1 MNQLH
6 SDMQIESVAP
16 ARTYSVAGS
25 TDSARLVVVIREAE
39 EEALLAGRIQ
49 ELARARGLPVLLV
62 GIARDASAEATLRR
76 SLVTIAAFLREA
88 NTVAGRS
95 LRGSNAAMAPDIHV
109 ECGRDWLSKLRTL
122 LRAGDMLACYSEE
135 EAGVFER
142 PLSDILSTRLRMPIY
157 AFAGLRAEQGHRQS
171 RLAQAASW
179 AGSLASIG
187 GFLVLQARIV
197 TTIQGWPQS
206 VLMLA
211 ALAAEVAVIWLVN
224 SLIGQI

>member
-1 MNQLH
+1 
-6 SDMQIESVAP
+6 
-16 ARTYSVAGS
+16 
-25 TDSARLVVVIREAE
+25 
-39 EEALLAGRIQ
+39 
-49 ELARARGLPVLLV
+49 
-62 GIARDASAEATLRR
+62 
-76 SLVTIAAFLREA
+76 
-88 NTVAGRS
+88 
-95 LRGSNAAMAPDIHV
+95 
-109 ECGRDWLSKLRTL
+109 
-122 LRAGDMLACYSEE
+122 MLACYSEE
-135 EAGVFER
+135 ETGVFER

>member
-16 ARTYSVAGS
+16 ARTYNVAGS
-25 TDSARLVVVIREAE
+25 TGSARLVVVIREAD

-95 LRGSNAAMAPDIHV
+95 LRGSNAAMEPDVHI
-109 ECGRDWLSKLRTL
+109 ECGRDWLSKVRAMLRP
-122 LRAGDMLACYSEE
+122 GDVLACYSEE
-135 EAGVFER
+135 QTGVFER
-142 PLSDILSTRLRMPIY
+142 PLSDILSAGSGMPIY
-157 AFAGLRAEQGHRQS
+157 AFSGLRAEQGRRQS
-171 RLAQAASW
+171 RLAQASSW

-187 GFLVLQARIV
+187 GFLLLQARIV
-197 TTIQGWPQS
+197 TTVGGWLQS

-211 ALAAEVAVIWLVN
+211 TLAAEVAVVWLVN